1 MSSTFPYLRQ
11 HIDEIVSLSESV
23 VATWV
28 EHEIL
33 EPVFSKYNMEIDYF
47 KSHHANPI
55 LEYFFKSIKEEEQ
68 EEDGESGIDRF
79 VEYLRNRDV
88 IAEDLFLIYSIMSQ
102 VMVRK
107 SIELFPGEIEPV
119 LEFEKLSSQVHH
131 TIIIRF
137 NRSIFSGN
145 KSLEDRLQLFNEY
158 QKVID
163 KSAIVSKTDTRG
175 IITYVNAAFLAI
187 SGYTKEELI
196 GKPHN
201 IVRHPDMSAAV
212 FKKMWKTIKAKK
224 IFKGTIK
231 NRKRDGTAYYV
242 DATVIPILDRE
253 NNIIEY
259 IAMRYDVTKFA
270 QAVAAAKRAEKA
282 KEEFLS
288 NMSHEIRTPLNAIMG
303 FVQLLVKTTKDTK
316 ALEKL
321 NIVYQSS
328 QSLLDI
334 INDIL
339 DFSKIESGHFKIDPH
354 DLHLSKELSSVFEL
368 FAAKMQEKEIVFL
381 TYIDPKMPSCIIAD
395 GTRIKQIV
403 NNLLSNAV
411 KFTPEEGEIKVDVRF
426 DERTKILDIAVIDSG
441 IGIAKEQL
449 TSIFNAFE
457 QADGSTSRKFGGTGL
472 GLSISNRLAKLMNG
486 EIVLKST
493 IDVGSRFELMMP
505 VEICNDLHEREEI
518 PVKAMKVVLLHSTDD
533 ESEKSRFALIERYL
547 RAFGIDT
554 IEHIEQLGQKRFDCI
569 IFNGQTVSKAVLDSI
584 THIDAKMI
592 AFMPMHS
599 SLYDD
604 DLCIEELTFPLNA
617 QKVYTALNDKMY
629 IPAADENMISLTLKG
644 SILVAEDN
652 HANQQ
657 LMKVYLDKYG
667 LEVVFANNGKEA
679 VEQFRSRTFDLVLM
693 DNQMS
698 PMGGVEAT
706 MLILEHERIH
716 ELKHTPIV
724 ALTANQLEG
733 EREHFLEIGMDGF
746 LAKPI
751 SSEQLKHLLQCYF
764 LPDETTIAVTSKIPG
779 SDAETAKIEVVP
791 SVKTISSM
799 AQTMGIKESHVR
811 MILSAFIEECEEL
824 LEKLYLAI
832 AESDYEQITLIAHSL
847 RGSAGN
853 LQLKAFSEHCKQMEY
868 AANIAD
874 STFDH
879 PRVFEVII
887 HLFEEVKQI
896 DS

>member
-1 MSSTFPYLRQ
+1 MSSNFPYLKQ
-11 HIDEIVSLSESV
+11 HIDKIIPMGEQI
-23 VATWV
+23 AARWV
-28 EHEIL
+28 DQDAL
-33 EPVFSKYNMEIDYF
+33 APLFSKYNMETDYF
-47 KSHHANPI
+47 KRQHAKAI
-55 LEYFFKSIKEEEQ
+55 FEHVVKRIKEDKDI
-68 EEDGESGIDRF
+68 EDSSIDRL

-88 IAEDLFLIYSIMSQ
+88 IMEDLFLIYSMLTQ
-102 VMVRK
+102 VMVRA
-107 SIELFPGEIEPV
+107 SIEMFPGDIEPV
-119 LEFEKLSSQVHH
+119 VEFQKLSDQIHH
-131 TIIIRF
+131 TIISKS
-137 NRSIFSGN
+137 NRSIFAGEN
-145 KSLEDRLQLFNEY
+145 SLEDQLQLFKEY

-175 IITYVNAAFLAI
+175 VITYVNAAFLAI

-196 GKPHN
+196 GKPHS

-224 IFKGTIK
+224 IFNGTIK
-231 NRKRDGTAYYV
+231 NRKRDGSAYFV

-354 DLHLSKELSSVFEL
+354 DLHLSKDLGSVFEL
-368 FAAKMQEKEIVFL
+368 FAAKMQEKNITFL
-381 TYIDPKMPSCIIAD
+381 TYIDPNIPSCVIAD

-411 KFTPEEGEIKVDVRF
+411 KFTPEEGKIEVDVRL
-426 DERTKILDIAVIDSG
+426 DEKTKVLDIAVIDSG

-457 QADGSTSRKFGGTGL
+457 QADGSISRKFGGTGL

-486 EIVLKST
+486 EIILKST
-493 IDVGSRFELMMP
+493 IDVGSRFELMIP
-505 VEICNDLHEREEI
+505 VEVCTDQQESEAM
-518 PVKAMKVVLLHSTDD
+518 PVKAMKVALLHSAED
-533 ESEKSRFALIERYL
+533 ETEKSRFALIERYL
-547 RAFGIDT
+547 RAFGIDS
-554 IEHIEQLGQKRFDCI
+554 IEYIDQLEERRFDCI
-569 IFNGQTVSKAVLDSI
+569 IFNGQTISESVLDII
-584 THIDAKMI
+584 THLDTKTI

-604 DLCIEELTFPLNA
+604 HHCIEELTFPLNV
-617 QKVYTALNDKMY
+617 QKVYTALNEKMY
-629 IPAADENMISLTLKG
+629 LPVSDENIISLKLKG
-644 SILVAEDN
+644 SVLVAEDN

-657 LMKVYLDKYG
+657 LIKVYLDEYG

-679 VEQFRSRTFDLVLM
+679 VEQFRSRVFDLILM

-698 PMGGVEAT
+698 PMDGVEAT
-706 MLILEHERIH
+706 MLILEHERIN

-733 EREHFLEIGMDGF
+733 EREYFLEIGMDGF

-751 SSEQLKHLLQCYF
+751 SSEQLKHLLQCYL
-764 LPDETTIAVTSKIPG
+764 LPDETTIAVTSKTQG
-779 SDAETAKIEVVP
+779 SDMETVKIEVAP
-791 SVKTISSM
+791 FVKTISSM

-832 AESDYEQITLIAHSL
+832 AESDYEQIRLIAHSL

-853 LQLKAFSEHCKQMEY
+853 LQLKEFSEHCKQMEY
-868 AANIAD
+868 AANTAD

-887 HLFEEVKQI
+887 HLFEEVKQMG
-896 DS
+896 S